1 MGANEKTFKRDIIFT
16 VVMLLIFISL
26 AIGHHLFDYDSM
38 FVKNNLRRQG
48 YYVSDVD
55 FEFAGRSD
63 HSGERIY
70 RSSAPIYH
78 EGDYISLWVIKTRF
92 SGWHT
97 FPGYLHR
104 YVEPYQP
111 ITTYD

>member
-1 MGANEKTFKRDIIFT
+1 MEAKEKTRKRDIIFT
-16 VVMLLIFISL
+16 VVTLLIFILL
-26 AIGHHLFDYDSM
+26 AIGHYLLDYDSM

-48 YYVSDVD
+48 YYVSNVN
-55 FEFAGRSD
+55 FEFAGRSE

-70 RSSAPIYH
+70 QSSTPIYH

-97 FPGYLHR
+97 FQGYIQR

-111 ITTYD
+111 INEM